1 MPDDLDLSDADAA
14 RRAVRGR
21 AARGSRGPRA
31 AAGLRGP
38 HSRGVTVGVRAL
50 FASFSLL
57 ILLVGGISWAT
68 FQNFKASV
76 PHGDAV
82 PADALDPDGGDQN
95 ILLIGN
101 DTRSGATPTELKALH
116 AGHDTTTD
124 NADTMMV
131 LHIPSNGSRPTLVS
145 FPRDSWV
152 TIPGHGKAKINA
164 AYPDGYNTA
173 KQAHKNE
180 KQAESAGIISVIRTI
195 HALTGLHIDHY
206 MQVSLL
212 GFYRISEAI
221 GGVTVCLNAAQ
232 NKHTEVGDGGHG
244 DSGINL
250 PKGVSVIKGTQALAF
265 VRQRH
270 GLPHGDLDRIK
281 RQQYFLKA
289 AFQKIESAGV
299 LLNPFKMRD
308 LLKAVGSSL
317 LTDPSLDLLA
327 LARQFESLTSGK
339 IAFET
344 IPNNGAQMI
353 TPDGVP
359 TSIVAVDTKAIPAF
373 VAHLEGKSADAYAKA
388 TAAAPGT
395 VTVDV
400 LNGANIARLASRN
413 ADQLK
418 IDGFRI
424 DNVDSTSTTPHTTVE
439 YPPGSE
445 AQAKAVAQRVPHAT
459 VLDTPDVNRVT
470 LILGTDGRGV
480 TGVARASAPAGAGAS
495 GTRPATTKDATHG
508 LGCID

>member
-1 MPDDLDLSDADAA
+1 MPSDL
-14 RRAVRGR
+14 
-21 AARGSRGPRA
+21 
-31 AAGLRGP
+31 
-38 HSRGVTVGVRAL
+38 
-50 FASFSLL
+50 
-57 ILLVGGISWAT
+57 I
-68 FQNFKASV
+68 
-76 PHGDAV
+76 
-82 PADALDPDGGDQN
+82 DPDGADQN
-95 ILLIGN
+95 ILLVGN
-101 DTRSGATPTELKALH
+101 DTRSGATPAELKALH
-116 AGHDTTTD
+116 AGHDLTTD

-131 LHIPSNGSRPTLVS
+131 LHIPHNGSRPTLVS

-164 AYPDGYNTA
+164 AYPDGYDAA
-173 KQAHKNE
+173 KQAHRSE
-180 KQAESAGIISVIRTI
+180 QQAQSAGLISVIRTI

-232 NKHTEVGDGGHG
+232 NKTTEVGDGAHG
-244 DSGINL
+244 NSGINL
-250 PKGVSVIKGTQALAF
+250 PKGVSVIEGTQALAF

-289 AFQKIESAGV
+289 AFQKIESAGT

-317 LTDPSLDLLA
+317 LTDPNLDLLS
-327 LARQFESLTSGK
+327 LAQQFESLSSGK

-344 IPNNGAQMI
+344 IPNNGPQMI
-353 TPDGVP
+353 YPDGVA
-359 TSIVAVDTKAIPAF
+359 TSIVGVDTKAIPAF
-373 VAHLEGKSADAYAKA
+373 ITHLEGKSADAYAKA
-388 TAAAPGT
+388 TPAAASA

-400 LNGANIARLASRN
+400 LNGANVPRLAGRN

-418 IDGFRI
+418 TYGFKV
-424 DNVDSTSTTPHTTVE
+424 DVVDSTASTPHTTVE

-445 AQAKAVAQRVPHAT
+445 AQAKAVAARVPHTA
-459 VLDTPDVNRVT
+459 VLDTPDVSRVT
-470 LILGTDGRGV
+470 LVLGTDGGV
-480 TGVARASAPAGAGAS
+480 VAGVPTLGKTAAAGTTAAPAH
-495 GTRPATTKDATHG
+495 RTKAADPTHG

>member
-1 MPDDLDLSDADAA
+1 MPDDLDLSDPGAAD
-14 RRAVRGR
+14 RAVRG
-21 AARGSRGPRA
+21 GTRGPR
-31 AAGLRGP
+31 
-38 HSRGVTVGVRAL
+38 SRESRPRRPRSRRTVVGVRAL
-50 FASFSLL
+50 FASLSLL
-57 ILLVGGISWAT
+57 IVLVGGVSWAT
-68 FQNFKASV
+68 FQDFKASV

-82 PADALDPDGGDQN
+82 PADPTDPDGGDQN
-95 ILLIGN
+95 ILLVGN
-101 DTRSGATPTELKALH
+101 DTRSGATPSELKALH

-152 TIPGHGKAKINA
+152 TIPGHGKAKLNA
-164 AYPDGYNTA
+164 AYPDAYNSA

-180 KQAESAGIISVIRTI
+180 QQAQSAGLISVVRTI

-232 NKHTEVGDGGHG
+232 NKTTETGDGAHG
-244 DSGINL
+244 NSGINL
-250 PKGVSVIKGTQALAF
+250 PKGLSTIKGTQALAF

-289 AFQKIESAGV
+289 AFTKIESAGT
-299 LLNPFKMRD
+299 LLNPFKIRD

-317 LTDPSLDLLA
+317 LTDPGLDLIS
-327 LARQFESLTSGK
+327 LARQFESLSSGK

-344 IPNNGAQMI
+344 VPNNGPQLI

-359 TSIVAVDTKAIPAF
+359 TAIVAIDTSAIPAF
-373 VAHLEGKSADAYAKA
+373 VAHLEGKSADTYSKVA
-388 TAAAPGT
+388 AAAPTT

-400 LNGANIARLASRN
+400 LNGANVPRLAGRN

-418 IDGFRI
+418 KSGFKI
-424 DNVDSTSTTPHTTVE
+424 ANVDSTTTTARTTVE
-439 YPPGSE
+439 YRPGSE
-445 AQAKAVAQRVPHAT
+445 AQAKALAQRVPHAK
-459 VLDTPDVNRVT
+459 VLDTPDVARVT
-470 LILGTDGRGV
+470 LVLGTDGRGV
-480 TGVARASAPAGAGAS
+480 TGIPGTATPTRAS
-495 GTRPATTKDATHG
+495 GTHPAKVKDPTHG